1 MMTRHAVALALALTA
16 VQLSAQDAAYNPR
29 VADVTWRET
38 FDSQG
43 NRSSV
48 PVFSRS
54 VSEQSP
60 SSGRM
65 TFNAQS
71 AVLRVDEQ
79 FRLAKLAND
88 VRAIETLISDDFF
101 EMNQNG
107 NGRDKVQTLE
117 LWTSFKI
124 SSLVTERATIRL
136 AGDQATMTGQ
146 QTEVNGSGTD
156 RMLFTRVYVRSG
168 GNDWKLLSST
178 QFRNPK
184 VAQGAAGAQ

>member
-1 MMTRHAVALALALTA
+1 MTRHAVALALALTA
-16 VQLSAQDAAYNPR
+16 AQLSAQDAPRNPK
-29 VADVTWRET
+29 VADVTWREAY
-38 FDSQG
+38 DSQG

-54 VSEQSP
+54 TSDQSP
-60 SSGRM
+60 WAGRM

-88 VRAIETLISDDFF
+88 VRAIENLLSNDFF

-107 NGRDKVQTLE
+107 NGRDKSETLD

-146 QTEVNGSGTD
+146 QTEVNGTGTD

-168 GNDWKLLSST
+168 ADDWKLLSST

-184 VAQGAAGAQ
+184 ANP

>member
-16 VQLSAQDAAYNPR
+16 AQLSAQDAPRNPK
-29 VADVTWRET
+29 VADVVWRDVL
-38 FDSQG
+38 DSQG

-54 VSEQSP
+54 ASDQSP
-60 SSGRM
+60 WAGRM
-65 TFNAQS
+65 TFNAQA

-79 FRLAKLAND
+79 FRQAKLDND
-88 VRAIETLISDDFF
+88 VRAMADLLSDEFF

-107 NGRDKVQTLE
+107 NGRDKTEALD

-168 GNDWKLLSST
+168 ADDWKLLSST

-184 VAQGAAGAQ
+184 LARVAVGI